1 MRASRFGDQ
10 GSGSRAWRALRRQ
23 EGCGRPVVPHP
34 GGGGTV
40 NRITAPSRT
49 LDLQWERTARESG
62 GELAMEQIIYIL
74 IAIVV
79 ASLILACLNWHPGEE
94 A

>member
-1 MRASRFGDQ
+1 
-10 GSGSRAWRALRRQ
+10 
-23 EGCGRPVVPHP
+23 
-34 GGGGTV
+34 
-40 NRITAPSRT
+40 
-49 LDLQWERTARESG
+49 
-62 GELAMEQIIYIL
+62 MEQIIYIV

>member
-1 MRASRFGDQ
+1 M
-10 GSGSRAWRALRRQ
+10 
-23 EGCGRPVVPHP
+23 
-34 GGGGTV
+34 

-49 LDLQWERTARESG
+49 LDLQWERTVRESG

>member
-1 MRASRFGDQ
+1 
-10 GSGSRAWRALRRQ
+10 
-23 EGCGRPVVPHP
+23 
-34 GGGGTV
+34 V

-49 LDLQWERTARESG
+49 LGLQWQRTAREPG
-62 GELAMEQIIYIL
+62 GELAMEQIVYIL